1 MLLFFRVEI
10 FSICFFFR
18 VALFSCCTF
27 FVLHSFHLST
37 LSTLS
42 IFFRAVF
49 LQKTLGQFPLFHVL
63 CKSCNLQIILD
74 NLLPNSSICFFFF
87 LTLRWS
93 IFVLKTC
100 CSKKRIKAPIE
111 PSRCIVTG
119 IEIID
124 DRNFQHFLIPSINFC
139 WILVFVKAIIRVP

>member
-42 IFFRAVF
+42 IFFRTVF
-49 LQKTLGQFPLFHVL
+49 LQKTLGHLPLFHVL

-74 NLLPNSSICFFFF
+74 YLLPNSPICFFFF
-87 LTLRWS
+87 STLRWS
-93 IFVLKTC
+93 IFVLNVF
-100 CSKKRIKAPIE
+100 KKRIKAPIE
-111 PSRCIVTG
+111 RNRCIVTG
-119 IEIID
+119 IKIID
-124 DRNFQHFLIPSINFC
+124 DRNFQHFLIP
-139 WILVFVKAIIRVP
+139 